1 MGASQ
6 SATANAAQE
15 GQLGDLP
22 PPSQDTAL
30 SLPSPGDD
38 EPLLDLSNV
47 DVKKMKKRA
56 CSVDP
61 KLAANPKRKAPPIN
75 PKTCKEGSVAMGKDG
90 EFYVI
95 KSGKWMKVSKRI
107 EERKREQLKSKLS
120 DVAGRTEAAR
130 KRGAARRAATP
141 KRRPGRPK
149 GSGKKSSPK
158 VPEYTKPKS
167 MSPKKRGPGRPK
179 GSGKK
184 KSAATPKRG
193 RGRPKGS
200 KNKVKK

>member
-15 GQLGDLP
+15 GQLVDLP

-61 KLAANPKRKAPPIN
+61 KLAANPRRRAPPIN

-120 DVAGRTEAAR
+120 DVSGRTEAAR
-130 KRGAARRAATP
+130 KRVAARRAATP
-141 KRRPGRPK
+141 KR
-149 GSGKKSSPK
+149 
-158 VPEYTKPKS
+158 
-167 MSPKKRGPGRPK
+167 RGPGRPK

-200 KNKVKK
+200 GKKKPAATPKRGRGRPKGSKNKVKK